1 MTREAFIRETR
12 ALLLE
17 VLAVCDGSA
26 AAYWEVVE
34 DGGELV
40 ALVNAGPETDRLEG
54 LRVPIDGTIV
64 GMVLCTGMAMAVGPD
79 AAYHPAAREVTGI
92 ATEAMA
98 AAPVRIR
105 GLTSGVLSTINPRG
119 RHLFS
124 QGELDALQRH
134 ALRLGRLLEGAA
146 HGD

>member
-1 MTREAFIRETR
+1 MSLAATRG
-12 ALLLE
+12 LLQEVLE
-17 VLAVCDGSA
+17 VCGGTA

-34 DGGELV
+34 DAGDLV
-40 ALVNAGPETDRLEG
+40 ALVNAGPDAARLEG

-98 AAPVRIR
+98 AAPVRVHGQTR
-105 GLTSGVLSTINPRG
+105 GVLSTINPRG
-119 RHLFS
+119 RDLFS
-124 QGELDALQRH
+124 QGELDVLQRQ
-134 ALRLGRLLEGAA
+134 ALRLGRLLEGTA
-146 HGD
+146 HGA